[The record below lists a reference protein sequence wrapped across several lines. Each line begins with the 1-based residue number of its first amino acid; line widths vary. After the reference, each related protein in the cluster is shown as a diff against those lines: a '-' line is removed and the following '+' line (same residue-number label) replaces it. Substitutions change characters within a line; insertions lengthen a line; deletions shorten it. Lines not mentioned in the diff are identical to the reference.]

1 MLLKEFYILNKT
13 MQTTIDGVTLMV
25 DTEKSYYLSNDNLSN
40 VLVGLFTM
48 QW

>member
-1 MLLKEFYILNKT
+1 
-13 MQTTIDGVTLMV
+13 MQTTTDGVTLMV

-48 QW
+48 Q